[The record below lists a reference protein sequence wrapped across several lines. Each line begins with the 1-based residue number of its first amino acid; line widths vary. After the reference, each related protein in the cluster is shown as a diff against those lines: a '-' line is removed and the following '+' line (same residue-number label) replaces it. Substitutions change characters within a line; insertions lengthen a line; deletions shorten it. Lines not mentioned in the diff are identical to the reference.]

1 MSSFITIR
9 LRGALGKRFGREFKC
24 VAASTTQAIRFLEV
38 NLKDFRDWVLTAH
51 KRGIVFK
58 VLNNK
63 YELDE
68 SELTD
73 PLGEGWTIEIIPL
86 FAATGRTVKII
97 LGIGLIAAGAFGMGF
112 LGLSPLQMIITG
124 ALLVISGLMGGKVPK
139 PNDEEDQRSLVF
151 SGQTNTSSSGN
162 RMSVVYGRILTGS
175 LVLSAAVRSYQTA

>member
-1 MSSFITIR
+1 MFIHIK
-9 LRGALGKRFGREFKC
+9 LRGALGKRFSKEFKC
-24 VAASTTQAIRFLEV
+24 VAASTAQAIRFLEV
-38 NLKDFRDWVLTAH
+38 NLKEFRDWILAAH
-51 KRGIVFK
+51 ERGIVFR
-58 VLNNK
+58 VLNNN

-86 FAATGRTVKII
+86 FAAAGRTVKIL
-97 LGIGLIAAGAFGMGF
+97 LGAALLIGGISGLGF

-124 ALLVISGLMGGKVPK
+124 SLLLISGIMGNRTPK
-139 PNDEEDQRSLVF
+139 PDDTENTRSFVF